1 MKRICVWTLF
11 LSLIVFS
18 LSSQG
23 QEAFNPEIRV
33 WLTRWQGS
41 PLRITC
47 TSRWQAISG
56 GVQQDIPAGETVLV
70 EQNGDDVTLQ
80 IGNERLE
87 AKEWS
92 LQGEAPLTLSDR
104 ANNMRTYRGRIV
116 LRIQRGRLQ
125 VLNILP
131 LEDYLLGVVPLE
143 MPPNFPAESLKAQA
157 IAARSWTVRNR
168 FKHEVDGADVCDST
182 HCQLYG
188 GVNAEKESTTTAV
201 RDTSG
206 QILVNGEQPVDGVY
220 TADCGGLPAD
230 RDESGRD
237 FCADNPRHRWQLG
250 FTFAEVWQAVVE
262 QDSAQEMPK
271 GDIDVQ
277 IAQTDSSGRVQKLR
291 IWCGDVVREVNGA
304 RLRAWLSL
312 PSTLFSVRVDQ
323 GNTIVFEGSGSGH
336 GGGLCQWGAAGR
348 ARAGQSVEQI
358 LQAYYPG
365 ARIVPLSEATWQWR
379 RNRKANS
386 TR

>member
-1 MKRICVWTLF
+1 MKRICVWALLF
-11 LSLIVFS
+11 LLLTSPLSL
-18 LSSQG
+18 QG

-33 WLTRWQGS
+33 WLKRWQNI
-41 PLRITC
+41 PVRITC
-47 TSRWQAISG
+47 AARWQAVSDK
-56 GVQQDIPAGETVLV
+56 VQRNIPAGETVLV
-70 EQNGDDVTLQ
+70 ERNGDGVALQ

-116 LRIQRGRLQ
+116 LRIYRGRLQ
-125 VLNILP
+125 VLNVLP
-131 LEDYLLGVVPLE
+131 LEDYLLGVVPIE
-143 MPPNFPAESLKAQA
+143 MPPGFPAEALKAQA

-168 FKHEVDGADVCDST
+168 LKHEADGADVCDST

-188 GVNAEKESTTTAV
+188 GVNVEKESTTAAV
-201 RDTSG
+201 RNTAG

-220 TADCGGLPAD
+220 TADCGGVPAD
-230 RDESGRD
+230 QDASGREY
-237 FCADNPRHRWQLG
+237 CVDNPRHRWQLG
-250 FTFAEVWQAVVE
+250 FTFAEMWQAIAE

-277 IAQTDSSGRVQKLR
+277 IAQTDASGRVQKLR

-348 ARAGQSVEQI
+348 ARAGQGVEQI

-365 ARIVPLSEATWQWR
+365 ARTMPLSEAMWKWR
-379 RNRKANS
+379 KNQPNS
-386 TR
+386 AR